1 MVIFYLIQRLTN
13 VESNQKLVVEYYEDV
28 VALAGV
34 KFNNQHIQQMP
45 HITLCEIGDIFS
57 VL

>member
-34 KFNNQHIQQMP
+34 KFNNPTHSTDASYN
-45 HITLCEIGDIFS
+45 TL
-57 VL
+57 